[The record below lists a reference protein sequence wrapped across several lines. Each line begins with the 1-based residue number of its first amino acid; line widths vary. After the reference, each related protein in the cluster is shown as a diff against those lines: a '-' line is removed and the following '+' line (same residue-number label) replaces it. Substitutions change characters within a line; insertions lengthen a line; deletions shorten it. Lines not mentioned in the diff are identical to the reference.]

1 MTPMICLRVMT
12 DTSTDTGSTSK
23 LEEIMVPMF
32 SLWPALFVEPQ
43 QNQLKRPS

>member
-12 DTSTDTGSTSK
+12 DTGTDTGSTSK
-23 LEEIMVPMF
+23 LEEVPMF
-32 SLWPALFVEPQ
+32 SQWPALFVEPQ